1 MRRGDNI
8 DRTTSSSRNASENV
22 MLTAAS
28 VTATPVSRASCND
41 ALQTR
46 TFDILGNMAELS
58 QLCSRG
64 TTTEKDP
71 KLEPKTLML
80 LMRCDEKKDV
90 DGNW

>member
-1 MRRGDNI
+1 
-8 DRTTSSSRNASENV
+8 
-22 MLTAAS
+22 
-28 VTATPVSRASCND
+28 
-41 ALQTR
+41 
-46 TFDILGNMAELS
+46 MAELS
-58 QLCSRG
+58 QVISRG

>member
-8 DRTTSSSRNASENV
+8 DRTTSSSRNAFENV

-28 VTATPVSRASCND
+28 VTATPASSASCND
-41 ALQTR
+41 ALQTE

-58 QLCSRG
+58 QVFSRG

>member
-1 MRRGDNI
+1 
-8 DRTTSSSRNASENV
+8 

-28 VTATPVSRASCND
+28 ETVTPASRASCND
-41 ALQTR
+41 ALQTG

-58 QLCSRG
+58 QVFSRG